1 MSDCEQIAERIFHS
15 KAELSHEEAAELEGH
30 CANCPEC
37 MAKLDDLEET
47 ARLVPPVPEIDDA
60 RWSGVWDSVERRSL
74 AAPLWAGIRGVVL
87 RAATVTAAAAA
98 VLLAVYL
105 VWPDK
110 PVGVIGAG
118 EVASTFE
125 LVSLEVESPDYDV
138 IVMTDAETDVPVIW
152 LERI

>member
-15 KAELSHEEAAELEGH
+15 KAELSSQEAAELEGH
-30 CANCPEC
+30 CAKCPEC

-60 RWSGVWDSVERRSL
+60 RWSGVWDNVEKRGL

-87 RAATVTAAAAA
+87 RAVTVTAAAAA
-98 VLLAVYL
+98 VLVAAYL
-105 VWPDK
+105 VFPDK
-110 PVGVIGAG
+110 PAG
-118 EVASTFE
+118 IVDAPDAAGTFE
-125 LVSLEVESPDYDV
+125 LVSLEVESPDYNV